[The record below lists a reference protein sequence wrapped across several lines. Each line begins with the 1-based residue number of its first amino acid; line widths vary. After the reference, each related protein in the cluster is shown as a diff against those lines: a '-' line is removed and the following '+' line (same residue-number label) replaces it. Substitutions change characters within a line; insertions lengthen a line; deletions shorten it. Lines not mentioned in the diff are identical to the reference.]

1 MLNYLSHS
9 RNVKWKKTLILTPFR
24 TQKNIADFL
33 HQVKSIIK
41 KINEKMTR
49 IVFLL
54 FILATWTALANC
66 ARPHVQPLNPETD
79 EMRSSTAPST
89 SPSSPDCTKAI
100 YAMSDCIPFLSEGIQ
115 TTSPERSCCS
125 GYETVVK
132 SGPVCVCQ
140 SFEGTAAMGIRLN
153 MTKAMTLSSAC
164 GIKNAPP
171 LDNCNVPMPP
181 GTAPAMSPKWGS
193 PSPKSHP
200 KFNIV
205 PAPSVVKAPIQSP
218 APSPSSGAYSI
229 SAKLA
234 LTALNMLGAALLL

>member
-1 MLNYLSHS
+1 MSNVNKLQFSPHS
-9 RNVKWKKTLILTPFR
+9 ELKRTLLIF
-24 TQKNIADFL
+24 F
-33 HQVKSIIK
+33 KSIIN
-41 KINEKMTR
+41 KINKKMTR

-140 SFEGTAAMGIRLN
+140 SFEGTADMGIRLN

-171 LDNCNVPMPP
+171 RDNCNDE
-181 GTAPAMSPKWGS
+181 TKICSTS
-193 PSPKSHP
+193 IL
-200 KFNIV
+200 NIM
-205 PAPSVVKAPIQSP
+205 I
-218 APSPSSGAYSI
+218 
-229 SAKLA
+229 
-234 LTALNMLGAALLL
+234 NM

>member
-1 MLNYLSHS
+1 MLNYLSDS
-9 RNVKWKKTLILTPFR
+9 RNVKWKQTSILTPFR
-24 TQKNIADFL
+24 TQKSIADFL

-171 LDNCNVPMPP
+171 RDNCN
-181 GTAPAMSPKWGS
+181 G
-193 PSPKSHP
+193 
-200 KFNIV
+200 
-205 PAPSVVKAPIQSP
+205 
-218 APSPSSGAYSI
+218 
-229 SAKLA
+229 
-234 LTALNMLGAALLL
+234 